1 MGWGIR
7 LSLADVKGITGAEVA
22 RIVAAREGAPYAS
35 LTDFW
40 QRARVSRPVAE
51 RLVQAGAFDAVYGIG
66 ATGDLRRRGR
76 VTRRD
81 LLLQVAD
88 LDRHGRAL
96 ERAAR
101 GRAPSGRRPAR
112 QIPIEGQEM
121 ALGPVVPVRER
132 AAAQSRATR
141 PAPPVTSVQLALD
154 LGDGP
159 AEGESS
165 GLPEMTASDR
175 VRAELDILGLDASS
189 HVLDFHQR
197 FLDQLGVVRSTGLLA
212 QRSRSQILVAGV
224 KVATQTPP
232 IRSGRRVI
240 FLTLDDATGPVDAT
254 FFEDVQG
261 PYAATVFG
269 SWLLVVRGVVRRTGR
284 RGISLRATGAWDLG
298 LLADRW
304 STGGVEPRRWPR
316 STGCRRRSRRSTRG
330 RRPSGCWCTAAAS
343 GCRRTPTSS
352 RPASPRARS
361 PARWPASCG
370 TAAPGARDESPR
382 VGDMDHTP
390 PGARCARPPAGTPK
404 STAPSNAALPCGPPW
419 SGTPC
424 SRCSAHRAAGSLDIG
439 GGTGGFAVRLAEQG
453 HRVTVVDPSPDALAA
468 LGRRAA
474 ESGVADRVTGV
485 QGDLAGLADV
495 VDRRAPTWCS
505 ATACSSIVDD
515 PAAALATIGGVL
527 RPGGTCHLLVGQRH
541 AAVLARAMAGH
552 FRQAVAALDD
562 TGDDT
567 SGERRF
573 TATEVTDL
581 LAGSGFTPQAV
592 HGVRV
597 FADLVPGSLLDL
609 EPGAGAALLDLER
622 AVADRPEYLTLAAQL
637 HVLATH

>member
-1 MGWGIR
+1 
-7 LSLADVKGITGAEVA
+7 V
-22 RIVAAREGAPYAS
+22 
-35 LTDFW
+35 
-40 QRARVSRPVAE
+40 
-51 RLVQAGAFDAVYGIG
+51 VYGIG

-121 ALGPVVPVRER
+121 AGPLSVRER

-141 PAPPVTSVQLALD
+141 PVPPVTSVQLALD

-261 PYAATVFG
+261 PYASTVFG
-269 SWLLVVRGVVRRTGR
+269 SWLLVVRGIVRRTGR

-304 STGGVEPRRWPR
+304 STGGV
-316 STGCRRRSRRSTRG
+316 
-330 RRPSGCWCTAAAS
+330 
-343 GCRRTPTSS
+343 
-352 RPASPRARS
+352 
-361 PARWPASCG
+361 
-370 TAAPGARDESPR
+370 D
-382 VGDMDHTP
+382 
-390 PGARCARPPAGTPK
+390 
-404 STAPSNAALPCGPPW
+404 
-419 SGTPC
+419 
-424 SRCSAHRAAGSLDIG
+424 
-439 GGTGGFAVRLAEQG
+439 
-453 HRVTVVDPSPDALAA
+453 
-468 LGRRAA
+468 
-474 ESGVADRVTGV
+474 
-485 QGDLAGLADV
+485 
-495 VDRRAPTWCS
+495 
-505 ATACSSIVDD
+505 
-515 PAAALATIGGVL
+515 AALAEIDRVPETVAEVDPGPAAQRVL
-527 RPGGTCHLLVGQRH
+527 VH
-541 AAVLARAMAGH
+541 
-552 FRQAVAALDD
+552 
-562 TGDDT
+562 
-567 SGERRF
+567 S
-573 TATEVTDL
+573 
-581 LAGSGFTPQAV
+581 SGFRMSPY
-592 HGVRV
+592 
-597 FADLVPGSLLDL
+597 ADIKPAGQSPGQVTGEVARRLWHRSPGST
-609 EPGAGAALLDLER
+609 G
-622 AVADRPEYLTLAAQL
+622 
-637 HVLATH
+637 